1 MASTGWELSGGLIT
15 MKYIAPV
22 LAVAMMLFAAGA
34 QAQSAMTLDAFVT
47 RANRIP
53 LNPAA
58 MLMPDAHRLK
68 SEAERAF
75 RTVGREIRDARA
87 AGRTPAACPPER
99 INLNPQQLLSHLNG
113 IPQARR
119 QQMTVTDGIRS
130 WMASRYPCG

>member
-1 MASTGWELSGGLIT
+1 MKKLASGLV
-15 MKYIAPV
+15 IA
-22 LAVAMMLFAAGA
+22 LALGVSAA

-68 SEAERAF
+68 GEAERAF
-75 RTVGREIRDARA
+75 RAVGQEIRDARA

-99 INLNPQQLLSHLNG
+99 IELNPRQLLAHLNG

-119 QQMTVTDGIRS
+119 RQMTVTDGIRS
-130 WMASRYPCG
+130 WMTSRYPCS

>member
-1 MASTGWELSGGLIT
+1 
-15 MKYIAPV
+15 MKKLALV
-22 LAVAMMLFAAGA
+22 LAVMLTISATAA

-68 SEAERAF
+68 GEAERAF
-75 RTVGREIRDARA
+75 RTVGQEIRAARA
-87 AGRTPAACPPER
+87 AGRTPAACPPES
-99 INLNPQQLLSHLNG
+99 INLNPRQLLAYLNG

-130 WMASRYPCG
+130 WMGSRYPC